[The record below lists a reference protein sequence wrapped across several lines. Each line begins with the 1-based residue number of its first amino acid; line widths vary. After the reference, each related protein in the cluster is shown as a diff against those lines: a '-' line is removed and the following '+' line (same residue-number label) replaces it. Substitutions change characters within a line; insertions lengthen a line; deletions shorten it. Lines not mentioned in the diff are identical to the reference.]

1 MIKFRN
7 NFAQQLTAKSV
18 TMLYCLILGLT
29 LSSCAK
35 EAKTSKKSSRSNAS
49 NIFKKAT
56 KHINN
61 ITKFSSK
68 EFGVKG
74 SPRVSTGKKVR
85 KGGGRYQVGKPYT
98 IRGKKYYPK
107 DNKNLN
113 QVGMASWYGPN
124 FHGRLTANGEVYDQ
138 YSLSAAHPTMPLP
151 SYAKVTNISNGR
163 SVIVRV
169 NDRGPYAHGRVI
181 DLSAKA
187 AELLDYT
194 HKGVTK
200 VRVQYHS
207 KARMDGLDHKFLLA
221 SYNGPN
227 ENNIH
232 PTLEPFDKPSAND
245 FSTMIALSPTQQQPT
260 LAPSTL
266 ATMSTSTSIT
276 GSGVVLNPSPQNAIK
291 GNFGV
296 ATGKPLSILPTL
308 AGNTI
313 FEPVASTN
321 VAAPSYQIRRK
332 PLAYVTSE
340 KTLPSFEDFDKNFR
354 SLRPYLGQ
362 APLAPA
368 IIILGNFKDKSIKH
382 ELIQIFG
389 KSGKIELSGNKNTA
403 KITTRELFANS
414 ILAYAKLNGL
424 HNPFAE

>member
-1 MIKFRN
+1 MKFLKD
-7 NFAQQLTAKSV
+7 NFAQNITANSA
-18 TMLYCLILGLT
+18 TILCALILTLS

-35 EAKTSKKSSRSNAS
+35 EAKTSKKSTQSKSPS
-49 NIFKKAT
+49 IFAKAT

-61 ITKFSSK
+61 VTKFSSK

-107 DNKNLN
+107 ENKKLN

-151 SYAKVTNISNGR
+151 SYAKVTNIENGR

-187 AELLDYT
+187 AKLLDYT

-227 ENNIH
+227 KNEVH

-245 FSTMIALSPTQQQPT
+245 FGTMIALAPTSP
-260 LAPSTL
+260 TL
-266 ATMSTSTSIT
+266 ATMSKP
-276 GSGVVLNPSPQNAIK
+276 GPLANLGVPLNPSPENAIK

-308 AGNTI
+308 NTNAV
-313 FEPVASTN
+313 FEPIATTSVTTKTLS
-321 VAAPSYQIRRK
+321 APTYQIRRK
-332 PLAYVTSE
+332 PLAFAAIE
-340 KTLPSFEDFDKNFR
+340 HALPNFETFDKNFR
-354 SLRPYLGQ
+354 AMRPYLGQ
-362 APLAPA
+362 SPLARTT
-368 IIILGNFKDKSIKH
+368 IILGNFKDKSIKH
-382 ELIQIFG
+382 ELNQIFG
-389 KSGKIELSGNKNTA
+389 KSGSIELFGPNNTA
-403 KITTRELFANS
+403 KITTTELFANS

-424 HNPFAE
+424 SKPYAN

>member
-1 MIKFRN
+1 MD
-7 NFAQQLTAKSV
+7 AS
-18 TMLYCLILGLT
+18 
-29 LSSCAK
+29 
-35 EAKTSKKSSRSNAS
+35 SKKKSTNSKSQNL
-49 NIFKKAT
+49 FEKAT

-61 ITKFSSK
+61 VTKFSSK

-107 DNKNLN
+107 ENKKLN

-151 SYAKVTNISNGR
+151 SYAKVTNLSNGR

-187 AELLDYT
+187 AELLDYAD
-194 HKGVTK
+194 KGVTK

-207 KARMDGLDHKFLLA
+207 KARMDGLDHNFLLA

-227 ENNIH
+227 EQNIH
-232 PTLEPFDKPSAND
+232 PTLEPFNKPAGRESGI
-245 FSTMIALSPTQQQPT
+245 MIAMAPIPKPMPTNPLAGVGVA
-260 LAPSTL
+260 LAPT
-266 ATMSTSTSIT
+266 
-276 GSGVVLNPSPQNAIK
+276 PQTAIE
-291 GNFGV
+291 GNFAV

-308 AGNTI
+308 VGNSI
-313 FEPVASTN
+313 FEPIASSN
-321 VAAPSYQIRRK
+321 AISPIYQIRRK
-332 PLAYVTSE
+332 PLAYAAPE
-340 KTLPSFEDFDKNFR
+340 NNRPSFDLFDIQFR
-354 SLRPYLGQ
+354 AIRPYLGQ
-362 APLAPA
+362 NPSANAT
-368 IIILGNFKDKSIKH
+368 ITLGNFVDTNSKLALM
-382 ELIQIFG
+382 EIFG
-389 KSGKIELSGNKNTA
+389 KVGIIKINGHQNTA
-403 KITTRELFANS
+403 QITTTELYANS
-414 ILAYAKLNGL
+414 ILAYAKLNGIT
-424 HNPFAE
+424 NPSAR